1 MFFHSVVF
9 NGGWVIL
16 CLLRPISRHE
26 YLAYMSISI
35 VSKDYVGA
43 TANNSIGDKVNV
55 VLL

>member
-1 MFFHSVVF
+1 M
-9 NGGWVIL
+9 IL